1 MKQKLKIGVLID
13 QYQISSWEN
22 SILQE
27 LVNSPYAEIT
37 VLVKKK
43 VGKAAEET
51 FSQKLKKYGRVFL
64 YEQYMKLEQKLI
76 SLSPDAFEPKD
87 IRETVTAPELT
98 VETTETAFSDRVVEE
113 DIAKIKNYGLDVL
126 LRFGFRILRGNIL
139 KCSKYGVW
147 SYHHGDNNVNRGGP
161 AGVWEVIK
169 GWDET
174 GVILQILTEDLDGGV
189 KLFESYSSTDK
200 SSIQRNRNN
209 YYWKAKSFIPRKLKE
224 LYEMGENDFF
234 KSVSPLNNKPSIYY
248 NELFITPGNFTMVK
262 YITKRIWHT
271 IKEKIKELF
280 VLNQWI
286 LLYKFEKQD
295 KISQS
300 FFRFKRLVPPKD
312 RFWAD
317 PFIAVKDNKYF
328 VFLEEYIYKKGKG
341 VISVIEINEKGMV
354 GDCQLV
360 LETDY
365 HLSYPFLF
373 EDGDK
378 IYMIPESADNKTVEL
393 YECEEFPL
401 KWKLKKVL
409 LDNISAYDATI
420 FQHDGK
426 HWMFANVRSNEGA
439 STWDELFLF
448 YADGLFDE
456 WKEHPM
462 NPIVSDVKKAR
473 PAGNVIQYQGNLYR
487 PGQNCAKRYGHG
499 MTLSKITKLTETE
512 YEEMEEQSIYPN
524 WEKDLLATHTLNSKN
539 RLTVID
545 AMIKRNRF

>member
-13 QYQISSWEN
+13 QYQIPSWEN
-22 SILQE
+22 SMLQE
-27 LVNSPYAEIT
+27 LMDSPYAEIT
-37 VLVKKK
+37 VLIKKK
-43 VGKAAEET
+43 VGKTTQET
-51 FSQKLKKYGRVFL
+51 FLQKLKKYGRVFL
-64 YEQYMKLEQKLI
+64 YEQYMKIEQKLI
-76 SLSPDAFEPKD
+76 NLSPNAFELQD
-87 IRETVTAPELT
+87 IRETVSAPELN
-98 VETTETAFSDRVVEE
+98 VETTETAFSDRVVDE
-113 DIAKIKNYGLDVL
+113 DITKIIDYNLDVL

-200 SSIQRNRNN
+200 SSVQRNRNN

-224 LYEMGENDFF
+224 LYEMGEKDFF
-234 KSVSPLNNKPSIYY
+234 ESVSPLNNKPSIYY
-248 NELFITPGNFTMVK
+248 NELFLTPGNFTMVK
-262 YITKRIWHT
+262 YISKRVWQT
-271 IKEKIKELF
+271 VKDKIRELF
-280 VLNQWI
+280 ILDQWI
-286 LLYKFEKQD
+286 LLFKFEKQD

-300 FFRFKRLVPPKD
+300 FFRFKRLVPPRD

-317 PFIAVKDNKYF
+317 PFIVVNDNRYF

-341 VISVIEINEKGMV
+341 VISVMELNEKGIV
-354 GDCQLV
+354 GGCQPV

-365 HLSYPFLF
+365 HLSYPFLL

-378 IYMIPESADNKTVEL
+378 IYMIPESADNSTVEL
-393 YECEEFPL
+393 HECEEFPL

-420 FQHDGK
+420 FQYDGK
-426 HWMFANVRSNEGA
+426 YWMFVNVRTNEGA

-448 YADGLFDE
+448 YADSLFDE

-462 NPIVSDVKKAR
+462 NPVVSDVKKAR
-473 PAGNVIQYQGNLYR
+473 PAGNIIEYQGDLYR

-499 MTLSKITKLTETE
+499 MTLCKITKLTEKE
-512 YEEMEEQSIYPN
+512 YSEVEVQSIYPN
-524 WEKDLLATHTLNSKN
+524 WEKDLLATHTLNTKN

>member
-43 VGKAAEET
+43 VGKTTQDT
-51 FSQKLKKYGRVFL
+51 FSEKLKKYGRVFL
-64 YEQYMKLEQKLI
+64 YEQYMKLEQRLI

-87 IRETVTAPELT
+87 IRETVSVPELT

-113 DIAKIKNYGLDVL
+113 DIAKIKDYKLDVL

-224 LYEMGENDFF
+224 LYEMGEKDFF

-271 IKEKIKELF
+271 IKEKIRELF
-280 VLNQWI
+280 VLDQWI

-300 FFRFKRLVPPKD
+300 FFRFKRLVPPRD

-341 VISVIEINEKGMV
+341 VISVIELNEKGMV
-354 GDCQLV
+354 GDCKLV

-378 IYMIPESADNKTVEL
+378 IYMIPESADNNTVEL

-420 FQHDGK
+420 FQYDGK
-426 HWMFANVRSNEGA
+426 YWMFANVRTNEGA

-448 YADGLFDE
+448 YADDLFNE

-462 NPIVSDVKKAR
+462 NPVVSDVKKAR
-473 PAGNVIQYQGNLYR
+473 PAGNVIEYHGNLYR